1 MGKLYKL
8 KKNYLDKLSPMGSTT
23 RAILGDKK
31 MDEITETTHPLGV
44 QAETAYDAK
53 RASEK
58 ALKDAEENPE
68 PVVPLPDEEELDR
81 VRRRRNARRSGGRAS
96 TVLSDDSR
104 LGG

>member
-1 MGKLYKL
+1 MGKLHKMVRKYSLGQRAGDAIIGKDNMDSIHVL
-8 KKNYLDKLSPMGSTT
+8 GS
-23 RAILGDKK
+23 
-31 MDEITETTHPLGV
+31 
-44 QAETAYDAK
+44 QAEASYDARK
-53 RASEK
+53 ASEK